1 MKVTCD
7 RATDSLLI
15 VLRDAPIRESDDNSP
30 GVLADFDETGSSIRF
45 EILDASRVVDEPD
58 GVQFATVG

>member
-1 MKVTCD
+1 MKVTYD

-15 VLRDAPIRESDDNSP
+15 VLRDAPIRESDDISP
-30 GVLADFDETGSSIRF
+30 GVLADFDETGSIIRF

>member
-1 MKVTCD
+1 MKVTYD

-15 VLRDAPIRESDDNSP
+15 VLRDTPIRESDDISP
-30 GVLADFDETGSSIRF
+30 GVLADSDETGSIIRF
-45 EILDASRVVDEPD
+45 EILDAPRVVDEPD